1 MKLKSVAGETV
12 LGRPENRP
20 PVLLEST
27 AFGTT
32 DLEDTASMVYEYEY
46 RRICGVVI
54 GRGKPEYVVKNLPQ
68 FKW

>member
-1 MKLKSVAGETV
+1 
-12 LGRPENRP
+12 
-20 PVLLEST
+20 VLLEST